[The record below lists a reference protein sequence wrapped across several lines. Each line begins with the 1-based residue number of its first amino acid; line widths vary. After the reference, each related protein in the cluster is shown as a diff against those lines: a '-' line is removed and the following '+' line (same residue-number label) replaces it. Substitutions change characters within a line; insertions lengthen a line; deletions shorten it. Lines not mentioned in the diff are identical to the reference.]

1 MKRFGQLLPAFAVV
15 ALLASCGKDP
25 NSPGIEYMPDMY
37 RSPAIEAYVDYGQDP
52 WKVGDSLAV
61 VQRNTP
67 SAMKPVAGTISQDR
81 NGVSM
86 NSMPYPFPNTT
97 EGYEAAGVELSSPIG
112 TTEANI
118 AKGEVLYNRYC
129 VHCHGEKGD
138 GMGKIAQNGHIEGI
152 PSYSGKLV
160 DLPVGKM
167 YHTLTYGKGLMGSH
181 ASQLSALERWEV
193 IEYVKVL
200 QGTSVLE
207 SDNEPQP
214 TGTMVDAG
222 SENHDSDAHGDDAAT
237 AMNH

>member
-97 EGYEAAGVELSSPIG
+97 DGYEAAGVELSSPMA

-207 SDNEPQP
+207 GESTPA
-214 TGTMVDAG
+214 TISTMVDAAI
-222 SENHDSDAHGDDAAT
+222 ENQVSDAVGADAAT
-237 AMNH
+237 AMNK

>member
-1 MKRFGQLLPAFAVV
+1 MKQFGQLLLALGVA

-61 VQRNTP
+61 VQRNTI
-67 SAMKPVAGTISQDR
+67 SARKPVMGTISQDR
-81 NGVSM
+81 RGVVM
-86 NSMPYPFPNTT
+86 NSLPYSYPNTT
-97 EGYEAAGVELSSPIG
+97 EGYELAGVELATPLT
-112 TTEANI
+112 TTESNI

-207 SDNEPQP
+207 SDNEPQS

-222 SENHDSDAHGDDAAT
+222 SENHDSDAHGDAAAT